1 MMLVVVLAA
10 CQATPSE
17 SELAQ
22 EGGVAVSSVAS
33 SAVAATCEVSELLVP
48 SCGAWFGAST
58 PSADGRYDY
67 RLGLDE
73 YESLAR
79 NTPDILRFYH
89 RGGEAIPTDEERSL
103 SERPG
108 QQRSLLFLSWKPDP
122 TMTWRQ
128 IADGGADASIE
139 SVAGG
144 LRAYPFRLFLA
155 IHHEP
160 ENDVV
165 DTLGSGMTPEDYVD
179 MYRYV
184 VGKLRTLGVDN
195 VVYVMN
201 YMGFERWATIVD
213 RLYPGHDVVDW
224 VAYDPYA
231 LSQHVKFADA
241 LDDPDG
247 GDWPGFYSWVIEKVP
262 EKPIMAAEWGVDPE
276 LHPDATRL
284 IEGLAD
290 TMSVDFD
297 RIKALI
303 YWNNTG
309 KKLNPQL
316 RGGSDRADLFSAA
329 FRRLAEDP
337 YFNSTDP
344 GS

>member
-1 MMLVVVLAA
+1 MMLVVVVLAA

-17 SELAQ
+17 RELAQ
-22 EGGVAVSSVAS
+22 EGRVAVSSVAS
-33 SAVAATCEVSELLVP
+33 AAVAATCEVSELLVP

-89 RGGEAIPTDEERSL
+89 RGAGPIPTDEETSL

-128 IADGGADASIE
+128 IADGEADASIK
-139 SVAGG
+139 SVAQG
-144 LRAYPFRLFLA
+144 LRSYPHRLFLT

-165 DTLGSGMTPEDYVD
+165 ETKDSGMTPEDYVS
-179 MYRYV
+179 MYRHV
-184 VGKLRTLGVDN
+184 VGALNDLGVDN

-213 RLYPGHDVVDW
+213 RLYPGNDVVDW
-224 VAYDPYA
+224 IAYDPYA
-231 LSQHVKFADA
+231 FGQHVRFSEVLDELGDA
-241 LDDPDG
+241 S
-247 GDWPGFYSWVIEKVP
+247 WPGFYSWAVEKAP
-262 EKPIMAAEWGVDPE
+262 TKPIMLAEWGLDPE
-276 LHPDATRL
+276 THSDSVSL
-284 IEGLAD
+284 IEDLAD
-290 TMSVDFD
+290 TLRLDFPQ
-297 RIKALI
+297 IKALV
-303 YWNNTG
+303 YWNDTG
-309 KKLNPQL
+309 KKLNPRL
-316 RGGSDRADLFSAA
+316 RSGTERADLFNEA
-329 FRRLAEDP
+329 FRRLASDL
-337 YFNSTDP
+337 YFNEVEPS
-344 GS
+344 